1 METVSAFDAVAR
13 SLIGQPIS
21 HVWRGHGSAI
31 FLEIGELTTPQRLDA
46 SPGNPAGSVSI
57 GVEWSWRIEDA
68 DSILCGSWS
77 EEELWPAAFDRLRE
91 GRIEACGLFGALP
104 EIELVTDLGV
114 RLLSFSTTEGQ
125 PQWFLI
131 DRRGE
136 VTCSFDVDSGKLRFG
151 A

>member
-1 METVSAFDAVAR
+1 METVPAFDAVAR

-31 FLEIGELTTPQRLDA
+31 FLEIGELTTLPRRDG

-57 GVEWSWRIEDA
+57 GVEWSWRIEDG

-77 EEELWPAAFDRLRE
+77 EEALWPAAFNRLRE
-91 GRIEACGLFGALP
+91 GRIKACTLFGALP
-104 EIELVTDLGV
+104 EIELATDLGV

-131 DRRGE
+131 DRRGD
-136 VTCSFDVDSGKLRFG
+136 TTRSFDVQGGKLHSD